1 MKKMIPNK
9 ALALCLAA
17 ILCILTASCAKGH
30 YSGGGDSALCEVDGV
45 EIYVYEQVMRFG
57 NLSVCEVFNGYD
69 APLPVKVAVD
79 ASFGA

>member
-1 MKKMIPNK
+1 M
-9 ALALCLAA
+9 
-17 ILCILTASCAKGH
+17 
-30 YSGGGDSALCEVDGV
+30 CEVDGV